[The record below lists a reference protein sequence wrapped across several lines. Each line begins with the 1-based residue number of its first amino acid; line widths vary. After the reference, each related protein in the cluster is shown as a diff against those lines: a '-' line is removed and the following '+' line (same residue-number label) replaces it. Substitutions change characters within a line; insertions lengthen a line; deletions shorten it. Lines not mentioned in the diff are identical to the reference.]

1 MKSLSTIIKSL
12 VFVFL
17 STVITTS
24 GSASS
29 AIDSSSIIVPSILKS
44 DVIGW
49 SLLNLVT
56 SNTFKESLCTTSFGG
71 DVQVKTLFD
80 GYKEVGDVVWMSR
93 KSKRLKAKY
102 FAYKQYGQSV
112 INRYNTWRKGRS
124 IVAITSGAYGTGFN
138 DITDIPVGLTID
150 NGIMVNK
157 NLDLSKDALVIVEAV
172 GGIRMTNI
180 EDGRL
185 TIQDNGSK
193 VLDLNNSFH
202 RGQFI
207 SWAKKKEAT
216 VFQTHLL
223 IQNNT
228 LKVHYNSSKSR
239 ALRKVLVLS
248 KSSRGEIFHVIYNL
262 QEASYTLQE
271 VAQKILLHQTSL
283 GMKVIMAANL
293 DTGGS
298 NVIGTGGAAK
308 DCNGQ
313 YLEGPSKRSNLT
325 NALVYYH
332 EQ

>member
-1 MKSLSTIIKSL
+1 MKSLSTIIKTL
-12 VFVFL
+12 VLVFL
-17 STVITTS
+17 SMVMTTT
-24 GSASS
+24 GSATSS
-29 AIDSSSIIVPSILKS
+29 LDSSSVINNSTLNS
-44 DVIGW
+44 DALGW
-49 SLLNLVT
+49 NLINLVT
-56 SNTFKESLCTTSFGG
+56 SSTFQERFCSSSFSD
-71 DVQVKTLFD
+71 DVVIKTLFD
-80 GYKEVGDVVWMSR
+80 RGYQVGNTIWMSR
-93 KSKRLKAKY
+93 KSRRLKAKY
-102 FAYKQYGQSV
+102 FAYKQDGKSV
-112 INRYNTWRKGRS
+112 IDRYNTWRKGRS

-185 TIQDNGSK
+185 TIQDDGSK
-193 VLDLNNSFH
+193 VLDLNNYFH

-248 KSSRGEIFHVIYNL
+248 KSRNGEIFHVIYNL
-262 QEASYTLQE
+262 QQARYTLQE
-271 VAQKILLHQTSL
+271 IAQKILLHQTSL

-308 DCNGQ
+308 DCNGH

-332 EQ
+332 E